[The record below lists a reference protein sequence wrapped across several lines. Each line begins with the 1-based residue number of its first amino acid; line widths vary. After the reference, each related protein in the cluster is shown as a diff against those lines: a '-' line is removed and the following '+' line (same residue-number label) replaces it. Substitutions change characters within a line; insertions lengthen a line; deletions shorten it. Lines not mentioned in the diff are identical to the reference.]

1 MDVRTLTGRIDRST
15 AAWGPSV
22 LRATAAMLWLANVNW
37 KVPPAFGR
45 TGERCVA
52 LCRFVE
58 AGAENPVV
66 PGSAWFFEH
75 VASPNL
81 ALFGWITL
89 LTESVL
95 VALLVSGRF
104 VRIAAVEVI
113 AKVTDDAE
121 SQLAMLKATV
131 VAPVAVAQEGAHPRH
146 DLAFLHAVRR
156 AGQHLEQPA
165 AVGVHPLRA
174 LADDRGPALAREVGE
189 VGAGEAL
196 AGLEDHGGLDG
207 VL

>member
-81 ALFGWITL
+81 ALFG
-89 LTESVL
+89 
-95 VALLVSGRF
+95 
-104 VRIAAVEVI
+104 
-113 AKVTDDAE
+113 
-121 SQLAMLKATV
+121 
-131 VAPVAVAQEGAHPRH
+131 
-146 DLAFLHAVRR
+146 
-156 AGQHLEQPA
+156 
-165 AVGVHPLRA
+165 
-174 LADDRGPALAREVGE
+174 
-189 VGAGEAL
+189 
-196 AGLEDHGGLDG
+196 
-207 VL
+207 